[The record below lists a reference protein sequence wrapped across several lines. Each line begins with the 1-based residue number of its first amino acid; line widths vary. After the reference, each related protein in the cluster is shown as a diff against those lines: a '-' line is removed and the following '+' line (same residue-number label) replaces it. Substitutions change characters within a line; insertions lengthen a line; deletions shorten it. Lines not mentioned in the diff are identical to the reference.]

1 MSGYNFDDQEDEG
14 IFADDPA
21 AAAGDP
27 DARYDMEQQSWVP
40 NIALGVDSDGLIKMP
55 PDDGQRS
62 ILDAPTP
69 VSAENFICLAGPC
82 KHYTE
87 NARLVPEGPELGA
100 ASNVE
105 VGRWCGRIRTWAE
118 QLDLTEAE
126 IYACNCYEPQE
137 SSRLRTTWM
146 GVPRFIKKDKY
157 KEAKARNQKTL
168 AEIAK
173 QEVEEKV
180 FVGICSV
187 GPCKD
192 YAELIVK
199 TPAEELAESRRF
211 CVRLGGLGRL
221 YDLREKPVVVCSGW
235 NPIKRT
241 PAVKKAA
248 IENSKNIEK
257 YRKAM
262 AEREEEENG

>member
-1 MSGYNFDDQEDEG
+1 LSGYNFDDQEDEG

-27 DARYDMEQQSWVP
+27 DAKYDMEQQSWVP
-40 NIALGVDSDGLIKMP
+40 NIALGVGPDGLVKMP

-62 ILDAPTP
+62 ILDAPLP
-69 VSAENFICLAGPC
+69 VSGENFICLAGPC
-82 KHYTE
+82 SHYTE

-100 ASNVE
+100 ESNIE

-126 IYACNCYEPQE
+126 IYACNCYDPPKAGW
-137 SSRLRTTWM
+137 L
-146 GVPRFIKKDKY
+146 KKDPNK
-157 KEAKARNQKTL
+157 KARARNQKTL
-168 AEIAK
+168 AEIAQ

-187 GPCKD
+187 GPCEH

-199 TPAEELAESRRF
+199 TPVEDTAESRRF

-235 NPIKRT
+235 SPITKT
-241 PAVKKAA
+241 AAVKQAA
-248 IENSKNIEK
+248 IENSKNIDK

-262 AEREEEENG
+262 AERKEEDDG

>member
-27 DARYDMEQQSWVP
+27 DAKHDMEQQSWVP
-40 NIALGVDSDGLIKMP
+40 NIALGVGPDGLVVMP

-62 ILDAPTP
+62 ILDAPLS
-69 VSAENFICLAGPC
+69 VSSENLICLGGPC

-100 ASNVE
+100 ESNIE
-105 VGRWCGRIRTWAE
+105 VGRWCGRVRTWAE

-126 IYACNCYEPQE
+126 IYACNCYDPD
-137 SSRLRTTWM
+137 SKTNWFRRL
-146 GVPRFIKKDKY
+146 FQKDQN
-157 KEAKARNQKTL
+157 KETKSRNQKTL
-168 AEIAK
+168 AEIAQ
-173 QEVEEKV
+173 QEIDEKV

-199 TPAEELAESRRF
+199 TPVEDMAESRRF
-211 CVRLGGLGRL
+211 CIRLGGLGRL
-221 YDLREKPVVVCSGW
+221 CDIREKPVVVCSGW
-235 NPIKRT
+235 NPIKKT
-241 PAVKKAA
+241 AAVKQAA
-248 IENSKNIEK
+248 IENKKNIEK
-257 YRKAM
+257 YRKSM
-262 AEREEEENG
+262 AERTEEEDNG

>member
-21 AAAGDP
+21 AAAGDL
-27 DARYDMEQQSWVP
+27 AAKHDMEQQSWVP
-40 NIALGVDSDGLIKMP
+40 NIALGVGPDGLVEMP

-62 ILDAPTP
+62 ILDASLP
-69 VSAENFICLAGPC
+69 VSAKNFVCLGGPC

-100 ASNVE
+100 ESNVE

-126 IYACNCYEPQE
+126 IYACNCYDP
-137 SSRLRTTWM
+137 
-146 GVPRFIKKDKY
+146 PRASWFKKDQN
-157 KEAKARNQKTL
+157 KETKARNKKTL
-168 AEIAK
+168 GEIAQ
-173 QEVEEKV
+173 QEVDEKV
-180 FVGICSV
+180 FVGICTV

-199 TPAEELAESRRF
+199 TPVEDMAESRRF

-221 YDLREKPVVVCSGW
+221 YDIRDKPVVVCSGW
-235 NPIKRT
+235 NPIKKT
-241 PAVKKAA
+241 AAVKQAA
-248 IENSKNIEK
+248 VENIKNIEK

-262 AEREEEENG
+262 AERTEEEENG